1 MPGTAKA
8 ITMLSSMALF
18 AGLASGLPSRSYGGF
33 QDKSD
38 AAANNGGEV
47 LYAQYCR
54 SCHGDEAKG
63 DGPAASA
70 LKVRPTDLTQIA
82 KRYKGFPT
90 DKVMDWIDGETHA
103 IGHGSREMPVW
114 GRRFRRSPGGEKGTQ
129 SEIALL
135 TKYLESIQQ
144 R

>member
-8 ITMLSSMALF
+8 VTMLGAMALF
-18 AGLASGLPSRSYGGF
+18 AGLISGSSGRSFGGLRD
-33 QDKSD
+33 QPD
-38 AAANNGGEV
+38 AEAKKGQV

-82 KRYKGFPT
+82 KKYNGFPA
-90 DKVMDWIDGETHA
+90 DKVMDSIDGEKYTV
-103 IGHGSREMPVW
+103 GHGSREMPVW
-114 GRRFRRSPGGEKGTQ
+114 GRRFRRSPGGGKGTQ

-135 TKYLESIQQ
+135 TRYLESIQQ
-144 R
+144 H

>member
-1 MPGTAKA
+1 
-8 ITMLSSMALF
+8 MALF
-18 AGLASGLPSRSYGGF
+18 AGLVSGLPSRSYGGF
-33 QDKSD
+33 QDKGD
-38 AAANNGGEV
+38 AAANKGEV

-82 KRYKGFPT
+82 KKYNGFPA
-90 DKVMDWIDGETHA
+90 DKVMDSIDGEKYT

-129 SEIALL
+129 SEITLL
-135 TKYLESIQQ
+135 TKYLESVQQ

>member
-1 MPGTAKA
+1 MPATAKA

-18 AGLASGLPSRSYGGF
+18 AGLVSGLPSRSYGGF
-33 QDKSD
+33 QDKGD
-38 AAANNGGEV
+38 AAANKGEV

-54 SCHGDEAKG
+54 SCHGDEARG

-82 KRYKGFPT
+82 KKYNGFPV
-90 DKVMDWIDGETHA
+90 DKVMDSIDGEKYTV
-103 IGHGSREMPVW
+103 GHGSREMPVW